1 MDKPKHFELLVFDWD
16 GTLFDSTGAIVR
28 SIQATCRDF
37 SLPEPSDKQASYVI
51 GLELSQG
58 LRHFI
63 PDIPDDRIPSLVS
76 CYRKHYLAVDQNIPL
91 FPGIKEMIEDLH
103 TAGFK
108 LAVAT
113 GKNRRGLE
121 RAFATTGLGP
131 YFTAVRCGDDCPSKP
146 NPQMLEELMRELA
159 VPHERTLMIGDT
171 THDMQL
177 AVNAGVPRLAVSYG
191 AHTRAELAPL
201 EPLACLDD
209 VAQLSLW
216 LKRNA

>member
-1 MDKPKHFELLVFDWD
+1 MDKPKRFELLVFDWD
-16 GTLFDSTGAIVR
+16 GTLFDSTEAIAR
-28 SIQATCRDF
+28 SIQETCRDF
-37 SLPEPSDKQASYVI
+37 SLPEPSMEQACYVI
-51 GLELSQG
+51 GLELTQG

-63 PDIPDDRIPSLVS
+63 PDISEEQIPLLVS
-76 CYRKHYLAVDQNIPL
+76 CYRQHYLAVDQNIPL
-91 FPGIKEMIEDLH
+91 FAGIKEMIEDLH

-121 RAFATTGLGP
+121 RAFANTGLRP
-131 YFTAVRCGDDCPSKP
+131 YFTGVRCGDDCPSKP

-159 VPHERTLMIGDT
+159 VPRDRTLMIGDT

-191 AHTRAELAPL
+191 AHPRAELTPL

-216 LKRNA
+216 LKQNG